1 MKLNWTNDDRAAF
14 GEFLASSLGRKFIA
28 FLEQDRPE
36 LAETTD
42 LTVMAMNGIKAQSYD
57 NFLKKIEGMS
67 RLPTPALPQVQ
78 FVEVE
83 KD

>member
-14 GEFLASSLGRKFIA
+14 GEFLVSSLGRKFIGY
-28 FLEQDRPE
+28 LEQDRPE

-42 LTVMAMNGIKAQSYD
+42 LTAMAMNGVKAQSYD
-57 NFLKKIEGMS
+57 NFLKKIEGMA
-67 RLPTPALPQVQ
+67 RLPTAPLPKVQ